1 MYTYH
6 YDSKLGGITL
16 ASDGEGISG
25 LWFDGQK
32 YFGDVLEGS
41 NSEMKRLD
49 VFDEAEEWL
58 NIYFSGH
65 VPNFTPKLKLTGSEF
80 RLSVWNAL
88 LTIPYGH
95 TMTYS
100 EIAEKLKK
108 GSARSVGGA
117 VAHNPISII
126 VPCHRV
132 IGSNGNLTGYAGGLE
147 RKKELLRLEGIDA

>member
-25 LWFDGQK
+25 LWFDDQK
-32 YFGDVLEGS
+32 FFADSISGMHT
-41 NSEMKRLD
+41 EMKRLD

-117 VAHNPISII
+117 VAHNPVSII

-132 IGSNGNLTGYAGGLE
+132 ISSNGNLTGYAGGIE
-147 RKKELLRLEGIDA
+147 RKKELLRLEGFNV